1 VGQCCDIRAL
11 AFPFPLCKKSG
22 MKIPSLLL
30 ALFSAATLP
39 LHAEVSPVNM
49 SVELVN
55 NKTTPKGSGKTL
67 DQHDKTQSRSLK
79 ITLNNGS
86 PTAFDGLVVK
96 YWFIGHDEG
105 SHDSK
110 VITAGERKSTLAPR
124 GKDVIESEQATAHYV
139 EAHYPPSKGGK
150 GGGGAAAK
158 IPASGEKITGHA
170 VRVMQDAKVLA
181 EYYSEPSL
189 KEIVEKGGTPAPKPA
204 AGAKPAAP
212 AAKPGAKP
220 AAKK

>member
-1 VGQCCDIRAL
+1 
-11 AFPFPLCKKSG
+11 
-22 MKIPSLLL
+22 MKIPSLFL
-30 ALFSAATLP
+30 AVLCCFALP
-39 LHAEVSPVNM
+39 LRAEVSPVNM
-49 SVELVN
+49 SVELI
-55 NKTTPKGSGKTL
+55 NKMTPKGAGKTL
-67 DQHDKTQSRSLK
+67 DLHDKTQSRSLK
-79 ITLNNGS
+79 ITVNNNS

-105 SHDSK
+105 SRENK

-124 GKDVIESEQATAHYV
+124 GKDVIESEQATAHFV
-139 EAHYPPSKGGK
+139 EAHYAAAKGGK
-150 GGGGAAAK
+150 GGAAAK

-170 VRVMQDAKVLA
+170 VRVVQGDKVLA